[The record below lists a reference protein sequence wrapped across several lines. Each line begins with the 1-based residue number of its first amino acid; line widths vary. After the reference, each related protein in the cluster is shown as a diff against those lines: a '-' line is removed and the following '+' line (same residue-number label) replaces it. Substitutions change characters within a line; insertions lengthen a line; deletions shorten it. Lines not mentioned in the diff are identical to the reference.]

1 MKKKK
6 NLSTDGKPFSES
18 NPLPEVVNFIPWEY
32 RILDLE
38 FVDELKDIVRKY
50 YPKLYLTN
58 KYVLL
63 MIAALHDAG
72 YISRLEVPTEQPGRV
87 ILIKRI

>member
-1 MKKKK
+1 MKK
-6 NLSTDGKPFSES
+6 NQTLSNDGKKSSGS
-18 NPLPEVVNFIPWEY
+18 NPLPEVINSIPWEY
-32 RILDLE
+32 RLLDLE
-38 FVDELKDIVRKY
+38 FADDIKSIISRY
-50 YPKLYLTN
+50 DPKLYFSN

-72 YISRLEVPTEQPGRV
+72 YVSKLEVPTEEPGRV